1 MRYLA
6 LTLAV
11 VLLAPTVWAKSFQ
24 KAYDEAGPGEG
35 YDKLLV
41 LDAEVTYTGGCGVL
55 QGKKS
60 CIRGNGALVDLDGS
74 QMYISQP
81 GTEVLVTGCCFI
93 SGPNGDAAIAVQ
105 DGAKAMIDGNTI
117 CKSGGDGI
125 KVWTDSSATIKNNII
140 YGSTRYGITAHQTS
154 YYNCTILYND
164 VDNTSGNYM
173 YFCPG

>member
-1 MRYLA
+1 MRYLVLA
-6 LTLAV
+6 LAIALAAPAVWGITL
-11 VLLAPTVWAKSFQ
+11 Q

-41 LDAEVTYTGGCGVL
+41 LDPEVTYTGGCGVL

-60 CIRGNGALVDLDGS
+60 CIRGNGALVDLQNNQIYCG
-74 QMYISQP
+74 QP
-81 GTEVLVTGCCFI
+81 GTEALITGCCI
-93 SGPNGDAAIAVQ
+93 INGSNAGAAIAVQ

-117 CKSGGDGI
+117 CKNGADGI
-125 KVWTDSSATIKNNII
+125 KVWLDSSATIKNNII
-140 YGSTRYGITAHQTS
+140 YGSARYGITAYQTS